1 MKVNIL
7 MKWFPTFSCQ
17 KSKFEII
24 IHYYDQDVIGEGLK
38 FIFKVKINKIS
49 DVNFY

>member
-7 MKWFPTFSCQ
+7 MKWFPTSCQ
-17 KSKFEII
+17 NSKFEII

-38 FIFKVKINKIS
+38 FIFKNS
-49 DVNFY
+49 NS